1 MRKIGMASRG
11 GMTNPPIKKTHK
23 KMIFLNILKIINP
36 LLNGMLFNFL
46 VYHCVK
52 IVVLTNK
59 ILLIDFT

>member
-1 MRKIGMASRG
+1 
-11 GMTNPPIKKTHK
+11 MTNPPIKKTHK

>member
-1 MRKIGMASRG
+1 
-11 GMTNPPIKKTHK
+11 MTNPPIKKTHK
-23 KMIFLNILKIINP
+23 KMIFLNILKIIDP
-36 LLNGMLFNFL
+36 LLNRVLFNFL

>member
-1 MRKIGMASRG
+1 
-11 GMTNPPIKKTHK
+11 
-23 KMIFLNILKIINP
+23 MIFLNILKVTNP
-36 LLNGMLFNFL
+36 LLNRTLFNLL